1 MDIDQA
7 LKNVLE
13 LLDKILIPGSESV
26 KMMAVKNDI
35 AAVRKHAKQMQED
48 MQEQL
53 DEARNKAEEM
63 ALLLAD
69 KEVKVDED

>member
-35 AAVRKHAKQMQED
+35 TAVRKHAKQMQED

-69 KEVKVDED
+69 KEVKADED